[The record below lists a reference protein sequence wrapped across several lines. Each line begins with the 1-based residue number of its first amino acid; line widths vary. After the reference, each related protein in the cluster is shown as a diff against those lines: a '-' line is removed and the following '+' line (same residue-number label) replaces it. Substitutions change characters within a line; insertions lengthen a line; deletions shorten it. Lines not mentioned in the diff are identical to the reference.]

1 MDTSSLPS
9 VTNSRVVLDR
19 LLQAFANIPD
29 SRQSGKVAHQL
40 NEVLFCAFCA
50 VLCDSNS
57 FTDMAD
63 FARSQLAWLRQFVAL
78 KDGPASHDTFRN
90 VFLMLKSESMV
101 DILRSWCGPLMG
113 KQIAIDG
120 KTLRGTYSSEK
131 GRATAHLLRA
141 WVDAESISA
150 GQVLC
155 EEKSN
160 EIEAIPRLLAS
171 LEIAG
176 ATVTI
181 DAMGT
186 QVAIAEQI
194 HEAGADYVLSLKA
207 NQKGALEA
215 VTRALNTTAAIE
227 HPDLPSPPVAG
238 ALVHETLELSHGRC
252 EKREYQLLGDLSGFG
267 KSWKWAGLQAVGKVR
282 REIQRSYDGPPVV
295 ETHYFLCSFK
305 DDVERFAGLVRGH
318 WSVENRCHWVLDV
331 TFGEDHCQVR
341 DRTAAHN
348 FTVLRELV
356 LQLLRAMPSNLSLRR
371 KRKLA
376 ALDPEYRLQIINTLH
391 A

>member
-1 MDTSSLPS
+1 MDPSALPS
-9 VTNSRVVLDR
+9 TVDSYLVLSRLQ
-19 LLQAFANIPD
+19 QAFAEIPD
-29 SRQSGKVAHQL
+29 TRQPSKVRHLL
-40 NEVLFCAFCA
+40 NEVLLCSFCA
-50 VLCDSNS
+50 VVCDANS

-63 FARSQLAWLRQFVAL
+63 FTASQIGWLRQFLVL
-78 KDGPASHDTFRN
+78 KNGPPSHDTFRN
-90 VFLMLKSESMV
+90 VFLMLKAESMV
-101 DILRSWCGPLMG
+101 GILNSWCGPLMG

-120 KTLRGTYSSEK
+120 KTLRGTHSGVE
-131 GRATAHLLRA
+131 GRPLVHLLRA
-141 WVDAESISA
+141 WVDERSISA
-150 GQVLC
+150 GHVLC
-155 EEKSN
+155 DVKSN
-160 EIEAIPRLLAS
+160 EIEAIPRLLAG
-171 LEIAG
+171 LEING

-215 VTRALNTTAAIE
+215 VTHALNTPANLE
-227 HPDLPSPPVAG
+227 QPDVPSQPVEG
-238 ALVHETLELSHGRC
+238 AMVYETLELSHGRC
-252 EKREYQLLGDLSGFG
+252 EKREYHLLDDLSAFG
-267 KSWKWAGLQAVGKVR
+267 KSWKWAGLAAVGKVR

-305 DDVERFAGLVRGH
+305 DDVERFARLVRGH

-341 DRTAAHN
+341 DRSAAHN
-348 FTVLRELV
+348 FSIMRELV
-356 LQLLRAMPSNLSLRR
+356 LQVLRSVPSKLSLRR
-371 KRKLA
+371 KRRLA
-376 ALDPEYRLQIINTLH
+376 ALDPDYRLQIFNTLH